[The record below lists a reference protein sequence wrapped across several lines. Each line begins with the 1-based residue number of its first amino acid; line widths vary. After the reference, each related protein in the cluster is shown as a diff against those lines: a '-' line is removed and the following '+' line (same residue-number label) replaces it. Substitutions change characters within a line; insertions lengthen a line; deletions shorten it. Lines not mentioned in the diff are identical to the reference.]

1 MESQMNAAGAAEEVG
16 RDDEYAQRAQPSGHS
31 LMDVLMP
38 AHPPE
43 PKNARIVRLFDI
55 EGAAKDEP
63 QPIEYVSA
71 AAVRREARSGRRASR
86 EMRGQSLLAAAG
98 LV

>member
-1 MESQMNAAGAAEEVG
+1 MESHMNAAGAAEELG
-16 RDDEYAQRAQPSGHS
+16 GQDEHAEPVQRCGHG

-38 AHPPE
+38 AKPPE

-55 EGAAKDEP
+55 EGSKDEV

-71 AAVRREARSGRRASR
+71 ASVRREARSSRRASR
-86 EMRGQSLLAAAG
+86 ELRGQSLLAAAG

>member
-1 MESQMNAAGAAEEVG
+1 MESQMNAAGAAEAPGGE
-16 RDDEYAQRAQPSGHS
+16 DKHPQPVARCGHS

-38 AHPPE
+38 ANPPE

-55 EGAAKDEP
+55 EGAKDEA

-71 AAVRREARSGRRASR
+71 ASVRREARSGRRASR
-86 EMRGQSLLAAAG
+86 ELRGQSLLAAAG

>member
-1 MESQMNAAGAAEEVG
+1 MESQMNAAGAAEEIG
-16 RDDEYAQRAQPSGHS
+16 RDDEHAQRAQPCGHS

-55 EGAAKDEP
+55 EGSKDAP

-86 EMRGQSLLAAAG
+86 ELRGQSLLAAAG

>member
-1 MESQMNAAGAAEEVG
+1 MESQMNAAGAAEEIG
-16 RDDEYAQRAQPSGHS
+16 DGECAQRAQPCGHN

-55 EGAAKDEP
+55 EGSRDAP

-86 EMRGQSLLAAAG
+86 ELRGQSLLAAAG